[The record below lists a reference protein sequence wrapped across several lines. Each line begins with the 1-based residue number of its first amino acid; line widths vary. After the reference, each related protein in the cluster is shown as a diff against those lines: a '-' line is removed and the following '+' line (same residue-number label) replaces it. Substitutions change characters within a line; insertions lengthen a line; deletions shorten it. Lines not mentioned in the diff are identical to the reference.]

1 MYLKIVVFINIFKML
16 LSFNDICLI
25 PAVVSEI
32 EHRSECNPYINED
45 LGLPMPLRLGCL
57 PLFTAPMSSVINEN
71 NWQVFKENKI
81 NTIIPRS
88 VDWETRLDLSDKTF
102 IAVSLSEFEEIVKYV
117 DFSDCR
123 YICIDIAN
131 GHMKKLL
138 DVCKKAKNVF
148 GNRIQIMAGNIA
160 NPDTYYEYAK
170 AGIDYVRVGIGT
182 GSACTTSS
190 NVGGIHYP
198 MVSLLSKLKDNKQL
212 VTSKIAL
219 SDCCYSNEKC
229 EFNSIP
235 KIIADGGFS
244 NFDQI
249 IKALAIGAD
258 YVMLGKI
265 FAMSEE
271 ACGEI
276 VYKDQIIPTKMD
288 LTAFNDDER
297 SVFEAAGFDKV
308 YINKTIQVP
317 YRKYYGMSTK
327 RAQTEISGE
336 ATKTAE
342 GIETLVPIKYTLA
355 GWCDNFISY
364 LRSAMSYC
372 NSRNLQEFRKNA
384 HVEQISANSFNA
396 YYK

>member
-1 MYLKIVVFINIFKML
+1 ML

-32 EHRSECNPYINED
+32 EHRSECSPYLDN
-45 LGLPMPLRLGCL
+45 GML

-71 NWQVFKENKI
+71 NWQIFKENKI

-88 VDWETRLDLSDKTF
+88 VDFDIRRELSHQTF
-102 IAVSLSEFEEIVKYV
+102 VAVSLSEFEYLIDEVFENVIPA
-117 DFSDCR
+117 
-123 YICIDIAN
+123 YICVDIAN
-131 GHMKKLL
+131 GHMQKLL
-138 DVCKKAKNVF
+138 DLCKQAKERF
-148 GNRIQIMAGNIA
+148 GDKIQLIAGNIA

-212 VTSKIAL
+212 VTSKIVL

-265 FAMSEE
+265 FAMSKE
-271 ACGEI
+271 ACGE
-276 VYKDQIIPTKMD
+276 VVPTIEEKYM
-288 LTAFNDDER
+288 
-297 SVFEAAGFDKV
+297 
-308 YINKTIQVP
+308 
-317 YRKYYGMSTK
+317 RKYYGMSTK
-327 RAQTEISGE
+327 KAQTEISGE

-372 NSRNLQEFRKNA
+372 DSRTLEEFRKNA
-384 HVEQISANSFNA
+384 HIEQISANSFNA

>member
-1 MYLKIVVFINIFKML
+1 ML
-16 LSFNDICLI
+16 LSFNDICLVPSVI
-25 PAVVSEI
+25 SDI
-32 EHRSECNPYINED
+32 EHRSECSPYLDN
-45 LGLPMPLRLGCL
+45 GML
-57 PLFTAPMSSVINEN
+57 PLFTAPMSSVINDEN
-71 NWQVFKENKI
+71 WEEFKDNKI

-88 VDWETRLDLSDKTF
+88 VDINIRLELAKHTF
-102 IAVSLSEFEEIVKYV
+102 IAVSLSEFEEYFINNWL
-117 DFSDCR
+117 FSSCTQFV
-123 YICIDIAN
+123 CVDIAN

-138 DVCKKAKNVF
+138 DLCKQAKEKY
-148 GNRIQIMAGNIA
+148 GSSLQIMAGNIA

-170 AGIDYVRVGIGT
+170 AGIDYVRCSIGS
-182 GSACTTSS
+182 GSCCTTSS

-198 MVSLLSKLKDNKQL
+198 MVSLLQELSYIKKDILNGYKGKLEDYKS
-212 VTSKIAL
+212 T
-219 SDCCYSNEKC
+219 
-229 EFNSIP
+229 P
-235 KIIADGGFS
+235 KIVADGGFS

-271 ACGEI
+271 ACGE
-276 VYKDQIIPTKMD
+276 VVPTIEEKYM
-288 LTAFNDDER
+288 
-297 SVFEAAGFDKV
+297 
-308 YINKTIQVP
+308 
-317 YRKYYGMSTK
+317 RKYYGMSTK
-327 RAQTEISGE
+327 KAQVEISGE

-372 NSRNLQEFRKNA
+372 NSRTLEEFKKNA
-384 HVEQISANSFNA
+384 HIEQISANSFQA

>member
-1 MYLKIVVFINIFKML
+1 ML
-16 LSFNDICLI
+16 LTFNDICLVPSVI
-25 PAVVSEI
+25 SNI
-32 EHRSECNPYINED
+32 EHRSECSPYLED
-45 LGLPMPLRLGCL
+45 GML
-57 PLFTAPMSSVINEN
+57 PLFTAPMSSVIDQY
-71 NWQVFKENKI
+71 NWEIFQENKI

-102 IAVSLSEFEEIVKYV
+102 IAVSLSEFERLI
-117 DFSDCR
+117 DF
-123 YICIDIAN
+123 YHPIQTIHICVDIAN

-138 DVCKKAKNVF
+138 DLCKQAKERY
-148 GNRIQIMAGNIA
+148 GSSLQIMAGNIA
-160 NPDTYYEYAK
+160 NPDTYLEYAK
-170 AGIDYVRVGIGT
+170 AGIDYVRCGIGT
-182 GSACTTSS
+182 SPICTTSANS
-190 NVGGIHYP
+190 GIHYP
-198 MVSLLSKLKDNKQL
+198 MVSLLQKLVSHKNTVSVSIEYDGKERRNC
-212 VTSKIAL
+212 
-219 SDCCYSNEKC
+219 DGEKYIYHSPYT
-229 EFNSIP
+229 SIP

-249 IKALAIGAD
+249 IKALAIGAN

-288 LTAFNDDER
+288 LTAFNDEER

-384 HVEQISANSFNA
+384 HIEQISANSFNA

>member
-1 MYLKIVVFINIFKML
+1 ML

-25 PAVVSEI
+25 PAVISEI

-45 LGLPMPLRLGCL
+45 LSLSMPLRLGCL

-71 NWQVFKENKI
+71 NWEIFKENKI

-88 VDWETRLDLSDKTF
+88 VSWETRLDLSDKTF
-102 IAVSLSEFEEIVKYV
+102 IAVSLSEFERLMEFYHPIQTIYV
-117 DFSDCR
+117 CV
-123 YICIDIAN
+123 DIAN

-138 DVCKKAKNVF
+138 DLCKLAKEKF
-148 GNRIQIMAGNIA
+148 RDKIQIMAGNIA
-160 NPDTYYEYAK
+160 NPNTYYEYAK
-170 AGIDYVRVGIGT
+170 AGIDYIRAGIGT
-182 GSACTTSS
+182 SPVCLTSA
-190 NVGGIHYP
+190 NNGIHYP
-198 MVSLLSKLKDNKQL
+198 MVSLLQEL
-212 VTSKIAL
+212 VSYRNAVTVSIEWNGKERRKCDGETYL
-219 SDCCYSNEKC
+219 YYSPYK
-229 EFNSIP
+229 SVP

-265 FAMSEE
+265 FAMSKE
-271 ACGEI
+271 ACGKVI
-276 VYKDQIIPTKMD
+276 
-288 LTAFNDDER
+288 FNHNGDR
-297 SVFEAAGFDKV
+297 V
-308 YINKTIQVP
+308 
-317 YRKYYGMSTK
+317 RKYYGMSTK
-327 RAQTEISGE
+327 RAQAEISGE

-372 NSRNLQEFRKNA
+372 NSRNLQEFKQNA
-384 HVEQISANSFNA
+384 HVEQISANSFQA

>member
-1 MYLKIVVFINIFKML
+1 ML

-32 EHRSECNPYINED
+32 EHRSECDPYLDN
-45 LGLPMPLRLGCL
+45 GML
-57 PLFTAPMSSVINEN
+57 PLFTAPMSSVINQFN
-71 NWQVFKENKI
+71 YGKFVQNKI

-88 VDWETRLDLSDKTF
+88 VDYKVRISLSSDTF
-102 IAVSLSEFEEIVKYV
+102 IAVSLSEFEDLVKWV
-117 DFSDCR
+117 DFSDTR

-138 DVCKKAKNVF
+138 NLCKRAKDTF
-148 GNRIQIMAGNIA
+148 GDKIQIMAGDIA
-160 NPDTYYEYAK
+160 NPATYYEYAK
-170 AGIDYVRVGIGT
+170 VGIDYVRCGVGTSPI
-182 GSACTTSS
+182 CTTSANS
-190 NVGGIHYP
+190 GVHYP
-198 MVSLLSKLKDNKQL
+198 MASLLQDTVQRKEVVEAWIKSEREESPYK
-212 VTSKIAL
+212 
-219 SDCCYSNEKC
+219 
-229 EFNSIP
+229 SIP
-235 KIIADGGFS
+235 KIVADGGFS

-265 FAMSEE
+265 FAMSKE
-271 ACGEI
+271 ACGE
-276 VYKDQIIPTKMD
+276 VVPTVEEKYM
-288 LTAFNDDER
+288 
-297 SVFEAAGFDKV
+297 
-308 YINKTIQVP
+308 
-317 YRKYYGMSTK
+317 RKYYGMSTK
-327 RAQTEISGE
+327 RAQTEISGK

-372 NSRNLQEFRKNA
+372 NSRTLEEFRRNT
-384 HVEQISANSFNA
+384 HIEQISANSFNA

>member
-1 MYLKIVVFINIFKML
+1 ML
-16 LSFNDICLI
+16 LSFNDICII
-25 PAVVSEI
+25 PSVISNI
-32 EHRSECNPYINED
+32 EHRSECNPYLDND
-45 LGLPMPLRLGCL
+45 ML
-57 PLFTAPMSSVINEN
+57 PLFTAPMTSVIDEN
-71 NWQVFKENKI
+71 NWKIFKENKI

-88 VDWETRLDLSDKTF
+88 VDINIRLELAKHTF
-102 IAVSLSEFEEIVKYV
+102 IAVSLSEFEEYFINNWL
-117 DFSDCR
+117 FSSCTQFV
-123 YICIDIAN
+123 CVDIAN

-138 DVCKKAKNVF
+138 DLCRQAKEKY
-148 GNRIQIMAGNIA
+148 GSSLQIMAGNIA

-170 AGIDYVRVGIGT
+170 AGIDYVRCGIGG
-182 GSACTTSS
+182 GSCCTTAANTSCTF
-190 NVGGIHYP
+190 P
-198 MVSLLSKLKDNKQL
+198 MVSLIREIFYIKSDILKGYKGRLEDYK
-212 VTSKIAL
+212 
-219 SDCCYSNEKC
+219 
-229 EFNSIP
+229 SIP

-288 LTAFNDDER
+288 LTAFNDEER

-308 YINKTIQVP
+308 YINKTIQIS

-327 RAQTEISGE
+327 KAQAEFGNTEL
-336 ATKTAE
+336 KTAE

-355 GWCDNFISY
+355 GWSDNFISY

-372 NSRNLQEFRKNA
+372 NSRTLNEFKQNA
-384 HVEQISANSFNA
+384 HVEQISANSFQA